1 MIERGIV
8 RIEEGGA
15 TVHPVPRS
23 AEAKPQSLSLED
35 FWAAIG
41 ERDSAWP
48 AAVRQFLTALAP
60 PGIYHDLPTTLSLKP
75 DLPDKSRPINFGYS
89 MRNAQFWPRPFS
101 KIMPEAVWSPYF
113 ETPPAMVGGHAV
125 KNTGGK

>member
-48 AAVRQFLTALAP
+48 AAVRQFLTALEP
-60 PGIYHDLPTTLSLKP
+60 LGIYHDLKTTLTLKL
-75 DLPDKSRPINFGYS
+75 DLTDQPRPFNFGYF
-89 MRNAQFWPRPFS
+89 MRTGQVWPSPS
-101 KIMPEAVWSPYF
+101 ATTMPAAIWSPCF
-113 ETPPAMVGGHAV
+113 EQPAVMVGETAIP
-125 KNTGGK
+125 

>member
-48 AAVRQFLTALAP
+48 AAVRQFLTALEP
-60 PGIYHDLPTTLSLKP
+60 LGIYHHLTTTLSLKLA
-75 DLPDKSRPINFGYS
+75 LPSQTRPINFGYFMHHGHYS
-89 MRNAQFWPRPFS
+89 G
-101 KIMPEAVWSPYF
+101 SPS
-113 ETPPAMVGGHAV
+113 
-125 KNTGGK
+125 